1 VNVSMPQIAVSPSP
15 VPAPVSS
22 PAPTG
27 QFSAAL
33 SQATADTQDASSTPS
48 VTSKSGNSGRG
59 TTGTKD
65 NGKSNGK
72 PSSQNQTAAIAQ
84 LPNLPTDNSVK
95 ILNNTGFP
103 AFVASQ
109 PMQTGN
115 EADGK
120 TPSENSSPVSKPCS
134 VAAMTAGA
142 GANFSNLMKSVPSQ
156 TVTSAQKAD
165 AEAATTNLMTTSS
178 GSKAMS
184 EPVPITKSSA
194 ENENIS
200 IEQNAKMVSLNP
212 AATAKQAAPETKPAP
227 RESSE
232 SNSTQKTEGTPAST
246 SHHSPP
252 AGDVQQTATT
262 PLPQVP
268 LPDIK
273 SVPAP
278 AAQANASSPVKTNSD
293 AVPSSS
299 STPKKDGDSA
309 QNPASQSQKND
320 SSALQGAIIK
330 GASGTSQ
337 AQPAGVSTPNSNPS
351 GQMSPVLAD
360 VKATPA
366 SATPKANEAAG
377 KNQIPT
383 SAAETEPT
391 AATAQI
397 VSPIQVAKLVEQAG
411 QAELHVGI
419 QAGEFGSVDIRTSMA
434 HSQLTAEISVERG
447 ELGRAMSAELPAL
460 HDRLAE
466 QRVPAANIILQD
478 NSYSGHGSSGFQQG
492 ARQNQ
497 YAAENQGSFAEN
509 SEAIPFVA
517 MESLESSTGL
527 DIHI

>member
-33 SQATADTQDASSTPS
+33 SQATANTQNASSTPS

-72 PSSQNQTAAIAQ
+72 PSSQNQTAPIAQ
-84 LPNLPTDNSVK
+84 LPNLPTDNSGK

-103 AFVASQ
+103 AFMASQ
-109 PMQTGN
+109 PMQTSN

-120 TPSENSSPVSKPCS
+120 TSENSSPGSKPDS

-142 GANFSNLMKSVPSQ
+142 GANFSNLLKSVPSQ
-156 TVTSAQKAD
+156 TVIPAQKAD
-165 AEAATTNLMTTSS
+165 AEAAATNLMTTSS

-212 AATAKQAAPETKPAP
+212 AATAKPAVPETKPAP

-232 SNSTQKTEGTPAST
+232 SNSVQKTDGTPAST
-246 SHHSPP
+246 SHHAP
-252 AGDVQQTATT
+252 AGDVQQTPTT

-278 AAQANASSPVKTNSD
+278 AAQTNASSPVKTNSD

-309 QNPASQSQKND
+309 QNAASQSQKND

-383 SAAETEPT
+383 AAAETEPT

-478 NSYSGHGSSGFQQG
+478 NSYSGHGSSGSQQG

-497 YAAENQGSFAEN
+497 YAAENPGSFAEN